1 MADFVGV
8 GHLVERLERGDAR
21 EGGAHAV
28 LVVLDDKDDG
38 EAPDGGQVEGLVDGA
53 LVDGAVA
60 EEDHRDVARGLVLLR
75 EGDAGRGGDLLADE
89 APAAPE
95 ALGDVE
101 DVHGAAEPLDAAG
114 GLAEEFVHDGLGRH
128 AAGHG
133 LSVDAVGAHHDIGGA
148 ERGGG
153 ADGDGLLPDVQVA
166 EAHDFSE
173 PVGASCGLFETALL
187 DHVAVHFEQGFFG
200 EFGCAATGEVVG
212 VGPELAGLLHGFLT
226 LRGDSAARSAAERS
240 KLNGALALRGLNAT
254 LRRLLRVT
262 RCALPYS
269 ATGAAAST
277 RW

>member
-1 MADFVGV
+1 M
-8 GHLVERLERGDAR
+8 
-21 EGGAHAV
+21 
-28 LVVLDDKDDG
+28 
-38 EAPDGGQVEGLVDGA
+38 
-53 LVDGAVA
+53 DGAVA
-60 EEDHRDVARGLVLLR
+60 EEDHRDVARGLILLR
-75 EGDAGRGGDLLADE
+75 KGDACSGGDLLADE

-95 ALGDVE
+95 TLGDVE
-101 DVHGAAEPLDAAG
+101 DVHGASESLDAAG
-114 GLAEEFVHDGLGRH
+114 GLAEELVHNGLCRH

-133 LSVDAVGAHHDIGGA
+133 LGVDAVGAHHDIGGA

-153 ADGDGLLPDVQVA
+153 ADGDGLLADVEVA
-166 EAHDFSE
+166 EAHDFAE
-173 PVGASCGLFETALL
+173 PVGATCGLFEAALL
-187 DHVAVHFEQGFFG
+187 DHVAVHFEQGLFG
-200 EFGCAATGEVVG
+200 ELCGATAGEVVG

-254 LRRLLRVT
+254 LRRLRRVT